1 MCNHYLT
8 TDLLHTMGD
17 DFEYANAH
25 MVFKNM
31 DYLFNYINQNK
42 SNNMEIIYS
51 TPEDYI
57 NEIYKK
63 LVKWPTNNYDFF
75 PYADG

>member
-25 MVFKNM
+25 MVYKNM
-31 DYLFNYINQNK
+31 DLLFNYINSNK
-42 SNNMEIIYS
+42 EIYNLNIIYS

-63 LVKWPTNNYDFF
+63 KI
-75 PYADG
+75 